1 MALRHGPCLGWALA
15 TPSLQAAPTSG
26 ERLPPARSVWLVA
39 YSIRVGPIV
48 GQGIELCAAPR
59 RRCWDTARTKLDPWP
74 LPSISH
80 GPLEPLSCSPHSP
93 GSERLSRSTMAHS
106 VLGRLAICSPKYAQP
121 GWTLTRLTV
130 NGWPWRWGRSRG
142 ASSGSRKRA
151 RDAVAERAALEAA
164 DPPDAAVDAA
174 RAAAEDRKRRA
185 AVRAAKERR
194 ARAVAATAAVERE
207 IAVLDA
213 RVNAQ
218 NESAPRQKPRP
229 PPTETPAAAPPPPGT
244 EDYRACLAKAL
255 ANATDANETLALARV
270 YARTV
275 TT

>member
-1 MALRHGPCLGWALA
+1 MDTDAIDGERMALALGALQGRVQR
-15 TPSLQAAPTSG
+15 LQ
-26 ERLPPARSVWLVA
+26 
-39 YSIRVGPIV
+39 
-48 GQGIELCAAPR
+48 
-59 RRCWDTARTKLDPWP
+59 TARK
-74 LPSISH
+74 
-80 GPLEPLSCSPHSP
+80 
-93 GSERLSRSTMAHS
+93 
-106 VLGRLAICSPKYAQP
+106 
-121 GWTLTRLTV
+121 
-130 NGWPWRWGRSRG
+130 
-142 ASSGSRKRA
+142 
-151 RDAVAERAALEAA
+151 DAVAERTALEARA
-164 DPPDAAVDAA
+164 DHLDAALDAA
-174 RAAAEDRKRRA
+174 KMAAEDRKRSA

-229 PPTETPAAAPPPPGT
+229 PPTETLAAAPPPPGS

>member
-1 MALRHGPCLGWALA
+1 MDSDAIDGERMALALGALQGRVQR
-15 TPSLQAAPTSG
+15 LQK
-26 ERLPPARSVWLVA
+26 AR
-39 YSIRVGPIV
+39 
-48 GQGIELCAAPR
+48 
-59 RRCWDTARTKLDPWP
+59 K
-74 LPSISH
+74 
-80 GPLEPLSCSPHSP
+80 
-93 GSERLSRSTMAHS
+93 
-106 VLGRLAICSPKYAQP
+106 
-121 GWTLTRLTV
+121 
-130 NGWPWRWGRSRG
+130 
-142 ASSGSRKRA
+142 
-151 RDAVAERAALEAA
+151 DAVAERTALEARA
-164 DPPDAAVDAA
+164 DQLDAAVDAA

-194 ARAVAATAAVERE
+194 DRAVAATAAVERE
-207 IAVLDA
+207 VAVLDA

-229 PPTETPAAAPPPPGT
+229 TPAPPTETTPPPPGT

>member
-1 MALRHGPCLGWALA
+1 MQRKISTTRMDAELLDGERMALALGALQGRVQR
-15 TPSLQAAPTSG
+15 LQK
-26 ERLPPARSVWLVA
+26 AR
-39 YSIRVGPIV
+39 
-48 GQGIELCAAPR
+48 
-59 RRCWDTARTKLDPWP
+59 K
-74 LPSISH
+74 
-80 GPLEPLSCSPHSP
+80 
-93 GSERLSRSTMAHS
+93 
-106 VLGRLAICSPKYAQP
+106 
-121 GWTLTRLTV
+121 
-130 NGWPWRWGRSRG
+130 
-142 ASSGSRKRA
+142 
-151 RDAVAERAALEAA
+151 DAVAERTALEARA
-164 DPPDAAVDAA
+164 DHLDAALDAA
-174 RAAAEDRKRRA
+174 KMAAEDRKRSA

-229 PPTETPAAAPPPPGT
+229 PPTETPAAAPPPPDT

>member
-1 MALRHGPCLGWALA
+1 MDCDTTGA
-15 TPSLQAAPTSG
+15 AAPTNG
-26 ERLPPARSVWLVA
+26 LMDTDGAAAYAAGTVQITEALCRLQTRVQRLQKAR
-39 YSIRVGPIV
+39 
-48 GQGIELCAAPR
+48 
-59 RRCWDTARTKLDPWP
+59 
-74 LPSISH
+74 
-80 GPLEPLSCSPHSP
+80 
-93 GSERLSRSTMAHS
+93 
-106 VLGRLAICSPKYAQP
+106 
-121 GWTLTRLTV
+121 
-130 NGWPWRWGRSRG
+130 
-142 ASSGSRKRA
+142 
-151 RDAVAERAALEAA
+151 RDAVAERAALEARA
-164 DPPDAAVDAA
+164 DNLDAALDAA
-174 RAAAEDRKRRA
+174 KMAATDRKRRA

-229 PPTETPAAAPPPPGT
+229 PPPETPAAAPPPPDT